1 MKNSSRSP
9 IQQIGREGCYF
20 VLRSFDLV
28 AVCLSESGTPV
39 VKHNT
44 SCESESADALCFGV
58 GFESVDYQNLRS
70 SLDYQNLRSVIG
82 SGGKSCAAKTRSLGF
97 HFSDAIL
104 DLSCKF
110 VRASDYL
117 WM

>member
-70 SLDYQNLRSVIG
+70 VIG